1 MQKICQKIS
10 YVSYLF
16 LLHSLILVCI
26 HLLCLGK
33 KSFIHI
39 KDILVYQKPFPRQQ
53 KRNIS
58 PRHLNNLC
66 ERIKNV
72 VFNFDQSI
80 YFSVTPTCKINMIY
94 RTNLKQIC
102 EESLGGHLPAAP
114 TLNLPAGLLLPL
126 F

>member
-1 MQKICQKIS
+1 MFREKIFYTHKRHIS
-10 YVSYLF
+10 LPET
-16 LLHSLILVCI
+16 LPKTAE
-26 HLLCLGK
+26 K
-33 KSFIHI
+33 K
-39 KDILVYQKPFPRQQ
+39 Y
-53 KRNIS
+53 NS